1 MHEGKH
7 MIGVIAKLKI
17 ATGKEADF
25 EKAASALCEKVNA
38 NEDGCLLYELY
49 KSKADGSEY
58 VFMEKYADKV
68 ALDAHGKTDY
78 FLAAQPTLGAYLAGA
93 PDIQVYQAV

>member
-1 MHEGKH
+1 

-17 ATGKEADF
+17 AAGKETDF
-25 EKAASALCEKVNA
+25 ETAASALCGNVNA
-38 NEDGCLLYELY
+38 NEPGCLLYELY

-58 VFMEKYADKV
+58 VFMEKYADNA

-78 FLAAQPTLGAYLAGA
+78 FLAAQPALGACLAGA
-93 PDIQVYQAV
+93 PDIQVYEAI